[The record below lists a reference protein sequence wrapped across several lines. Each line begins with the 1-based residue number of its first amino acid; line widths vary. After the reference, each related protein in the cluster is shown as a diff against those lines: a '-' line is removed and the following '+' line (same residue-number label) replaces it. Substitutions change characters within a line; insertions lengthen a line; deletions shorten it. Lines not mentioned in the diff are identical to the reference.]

1 MPDFGNPAS
10 IGEGEYIYYFT
21 WADWDQWPSLQ
32 KTGTTPE
39 RVLWQ
44 PKSGC
49 LEKYHMVP
57 SEPVIPED

>member
-10 IGEGEYIYYFT
+10 IDLGEFIYYFT

-32 KTGTTPE
+32 KTGATPE
-39 RVLWQ
+39 RVLWA

-49 LEKYHMVP
+49 LEKFHMVP
-57 SEPVIPED
+57 NEYVIPDV